1 MNDVDNSYN
10 YNSLPDSKKELLKC
24 NHSKWIPREAIR
36 SACRGCD
43 PDLIN

>member
-10 YNSLPDSKKELLKC
+10 YNSLPESKKLLKC

-43 PDLIN
+43 QI